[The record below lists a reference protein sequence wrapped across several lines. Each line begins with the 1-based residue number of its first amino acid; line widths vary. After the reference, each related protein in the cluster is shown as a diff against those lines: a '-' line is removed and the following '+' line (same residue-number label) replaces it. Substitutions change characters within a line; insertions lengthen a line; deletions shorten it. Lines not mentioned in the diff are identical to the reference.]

1 MSEFPET
8 SHSLIARVKDLADGA
23 AWSEFLRIYRPAV
36 YRLARRRGMQDADA
50 QDVTQRVFLAVSQAI
65 DRWEPGSDRPP
76 FRAWLV
82 TVTRNAITKALL
94 RNRRDFGAGTSS
106 LVDLLEALPSDDPQ
120 TTAEFLSESRREAL
134 RWASKQIRA
143 EFSESTWMLFWQ
155 TAVQGS
161 SVAEVAA
168 ATGRST
174 GAIYMARFRVL
185 QRLKQKVQE
194 VSQHWD
200 L

>member
-1 MSEFPET
+1 MWDFPET

-23 AWSEFLRIYRPAV
+23 AWTEFLGIYRPVV
-36 YRLARRRGMQDADA
+36 YRLARKRGMQDADA
-50 QDVTQRVFLAVSQAI
+50 QDVTQRVFLSISQAI
-65 DRWEPGSDRPP
+65 DRWEPEPDSPP

-82 TVTRNAITKALL
+82 TVARNAITKALT
-94 RNRRDFGAGTSS
+94 RSRPDTGAAASS
-106 LVDLLEALPSDDPQ
+106 IVELLDALPADDSQ
-120 TTAEFLSESRREAL
+120 ATAEFVLEGRREAL
-134 RWASKQIRA
+134 RWASEQIRA
-143 EFSESTWMLFWQ
+143 EFSETTWMLFWQ
-155 TAVQGS
+155 TAVEGRS
-161 SVAEVAA
+161 IADVAS
-168 ATGRST
+168 ATGRSA